1 MTTFTQYQKAALRTA
16 NRGAWRSEN
25 DQLNNAALGLS
36 GEGGEVADIVKK
48 FLYQGHDLEKDKLK
62 DEAGDVLW
70 YLALLA
76 DALGLTLEQIAER
89 NIEKLEKRYPVAFAA
104 ELSWNRTE

>member
-1 MTTFTQYQKAALRTA
+1 M
-16 NRGAWRSEN
+16 
-25 DQLNNAALGLS
+25 
-36 GEGGEVADIVKK
+36 
-48 FLYQGHDLEKDKLK
+48 
-62 DEAGDVLW
+62 LW

-104 ELSWNRTE
+104 ELSRNRTE

>member
-1 MTTFTQYQKAALRTA
+1 MTTFTQYQNAALRTA

-48 FLYQGHDLEKDKLK
+48 FLYQGHDLE
-62 DEAGDVLW
+62 
-70 YLALLA
+70 
-76 DALGLTLEQIAER
+76 
-89 NIEKLEKRYPVAFAA
+89 
-104 ELSWNRTE
+104 